1 MQDGIDAQMQAC
13 IDSCMA
19 CYQACLSSA
28 MIQPLEPGA
37 PHVESEHFTLMIAC
51 TEICRVSAHFMQ
63 IQSPAHKALC
73 AQCAELCE
81 NCAADC
87 ERLGRMDECVSACR
101 NCAQSCRAMA
111 A

>member
-13 IDSCMA
+13 IDNCIA
-19 CYQACLSSA
+19 CYQACLSGA
-28 MIQPLEPGA
+28 MNQAREQGGPQ
-37 PHVESEHFTLMIAC
+37 VEAEHFTLMIAC
-51 TEICRVSAHFMQ
+51 TEICRVSAHFML
-63 IQSPAHKALC
+63 IQSPAHKAMC

-87 ERLGRMDECVSACR
+87 ERLGQMDECVSACR
-101 NCAQSCRAMA
+101 TCAESCRAIA